1 MGYEVFIVE
10 NTTQRVRKVIH
21 FTMLEFTPCVRLV
34 FGFWLM
40 DNVGLGFKQKQQQ
53 QQQQQ

>member
-21 FTMLEFTPCVRLV
+21 FTMLEFTPFVHFQSIGSV
-34 FGFWLM
+34 HIPEFVAG
-40 DNVGLGFKQKQQQ
+40 
-53 QQQQQ
+53 